1 MKTSPSTTSVVA
13 DIVLLRTTTSTG
25 MFPTAAAA
33 LLALALDDG
42 DNGTA
47 TGMAV
52 ATAANTT
59 TQMFTSPSQQLQ
71 LQWNDIVLIAIMAVI
86 SIVTVFG
93 NLVVL
98 LSYYLDKNI
107 RQPSNYF
114 IFSWAVSDLIGEN
127 FFCILFVH
135 APPHHS
141 IIHSLSGSKLV

>member
-1 MKTSPSTTSVVA
+1 MIKRHLKMKTSPSTTSVVA

-114 IFSWAVSDLIGEN
+114 IFSLAVSDLVGDN
-127 FFCILFVH
+127 FFCFIWSCL
-135 APPHHS
+135 S
-141 IIHSLSGSKLV
+141 MLLLIIS